1 MAIVILGKTLCPL
14 CGEPILGSQEHVAF
28 SPFIANKRDPLSR
41 FSDAAFHRTCF
52 DLDADS
58 AKALARS
65 RELRLRSGPG
75 SRRCAAC
82 GAEVTEPDDCF
93 GTGLLSGDP
102 GNPVAKFNY
111 IHLHRS
117 HFAQWASA
125 GEFRA
130 ALESFLASDEWE
142 GPKIEFDPMPK
153 WTRPRER

>member
-1 MAIVILGKTLCPL
+1 MVPN
-14 CGEPILGSQEHVAF
+14 VV
-28 SPFIANKRDPLSR
+28 PFTETDTPGIAPPS
-41 FSDAAFHRTCF
+41 S
-52 DLDADS
+52 
-58 AKALARS
+58 
-65 RELRLRSGPG
+65 
-75 SRRCAAC
+75 
-82 GAEVTEPDDCF
+82 AEVTEPDDCF
-93 GTGLLSGDP
+93 GTGFLSGDP